1 MHYYNDF
8 YDIVDLFDNFRF
20 LDESSH
26 IRLYHH
32 KIKVLVII
40 YFVIILIFV

>member
-20 LDESSH
+20 LDESGH
-26 IRLYHH
+26 IHLYHH
-32 KIKVLVII
+32 SCKLFLKLK
-40 YFVIILIFV
+40 FWL